1 MARKTK
7 TNKPLIKSNNNI
19 INNLKLITNLL
30 KGVHF
35 DTYSSDYLSNSDS
48 DKTRKSIDTSLD
60 KLINTAYA
68 QNTVSNLSKLYDQ
81 QSALDTNNIG
91 LNMFEDPILSTNLV
105 TTWMIQRWIQ
115 DQEDDINLVLKYM
128 PKLKEAMT
136 CKKDLV
142 LSADHF
148 SKDFCSFHKYNSD
161 DTDGSLFAR
170 RIDEIKRVYNLAEN
184 FELWYEKAQ
193 NYGECF
199 IYIAPYSE
207 AFSKLLKNKS
217 NTRFRG
223 FNESTTLLEFNQDYI
238 ENNIINESELE
249 TVQKAFDE
257 VGINSLTINFN
268 EGLLLSEAKKLDAV
282 RESGILKQESLY
294 ESFMAFQESTSIQED
309 SKYKLDKKLIPDD
322 LEFDD
327 KEDERYSSDGLV
339 NLKQKAEDDVKIK
352 VPGCIVKE
360 LERKNVIP
368 LYIGDTCLGY
378 YYIEIKT
385 SELGVLDDPN
395 AYNMSAGMVGYVT
408 ASLKNVKDTRVGDTI
423 TDADN
428 PCSEPLPGYK
438 KVNPMVYCGLY
449 PMDGSDYENLKVALE
464 KLKLNDAALEYEQ
477 ETSAALGF
485 GFRCGFLGMLHLEV
499 IQERI
504 EREFDLS
511 IVFTSPSV
519 RYTVHMKDGETLYI
533 DNPLEY
539 PDPMRVDW
547 AEEPYIQANIIT
559 PTEYVGPIIT
569 LCLEKRGSQTQ
580 MNYLDTKRVELI
592 YEMPLSEVLFDF
604 YDRLKSIS
612 RGYASFDY
620 NVIENRR
627 TDLVRME
634 ILVNGDPVDALSCL
648 VYRGNAQTRGRQ
660 IVERLQGE
668 IPRQQFK
675 IAIQAAIGGQIIAR
689 ETVNA
694 YRKDV
699 TAKCYGGDISRKR
712 KLLEKQK
719 EGKKRMKMVGN
730 VEIPQSA
737 FLAVLKT
744 EEDK

>member
-1 MARKTK
+1 MAVDTSHKRNFCIIAHIDHGKSTLADRFIEK
-7 TNKPLIKSNNNI
+7 ARLVQARGPMESQILDNMDIERERGITIKSQAV
-19 INNLKLITNLL
+19 T
-30 KGVHF
+30 VPY
-35 DTYSSDYLSNSDS
+35 TASDGEVYEL
-48 DKTRKSIDTSLD
+48 
-60 KLINTAYA
+60 
-68 QNTVSNLSKLYDQ
+68 
-81 QSALDTNNIG
+81 
-91 LNMFEDPILSTNLV
+91 NLV
-105 TTWMIQRWIQ
+105 DTPGHVDFTYEVSRAISSCEGALLLIDATQGVEAQTLANLYLAMEHNLEIIPVINKIDLASADIDSCLHQIDHDLGLDPDMAVKVSAKTGEGVDLLYEAIVNYIPAPEGKNDEPLKALIFDSHYDPYRGVIVHARIFNGKVRVG
-115 DQEDDINLVLKYM
+115 DEIVFMHSNATYKVEDLGLFQINLISKPML
-128 PKLKEAMT
+128 EA
-136 CKKDLV
+136 
-142 LSADHF
+142 
-148 SKDFCSFHKYNSD
+148 
-161 DTDGSLFAR
+161 
-170 RIDEIKRVYNLAEN
+170 
-184 FELWYEKAQ
+184 
-193 NYGECF
+193 
-199 IYIAPYSE
+199 
-207 AFSKLLKNKS
+207 
-217 NTRFRG
+217 
-223 FNESTTLLEFNQDYI
+223 
-238 ENNIINESELE
+238 
-249 TVQKAFDE
+249 
-257 VGINSLTINFN
+257 
-268 EGLLLSEAKKLDAV
+268 
-282 RESGILKQESLY
+282 
-294 ESFMAFQESTSIQED
+294 
-309 SKYKLDKKLIPDD
+309 
-322 LEFDD
+322 
-327 KEDERYSSDGLV
+327 
-339 NLKQKAEDDVKIK
+339 
-352 VPGCIVKE
+352 
-360 LERKNVIP
+360 
-368 LYIGDTCLGY
+368 GD
-378 YYIEIKT
+378 
-385 SELGVLDDPN
+385 
-395 AYNMSAGMVGYVT
+395 VGYFI
-408 ASLKNVKDTRVGDTI
+408 AGIKNISDIRVGDTV
-423 TDADN
+423 TLKNNMA
-428 PCSEPLPGYK
+428 PEPLPGFK
-438 KVNPMVYCGLY
+438 EVKPVVFSSIY
-449 PMDGSDYENLKVALE
+449 PVDSNDYEELQDAIE
-464 KLKLNDAALEYEQ
+464 RLKLNDASLMYEKDS
-477 ETSAALGF
+477 SAALGF

-519 RYTVHMKDGETLYI
+519 RYTVHMKDGDTLFI

-569 LCLEKRGSQTQ
+569 LCLEKRGVQTQ

-660 IVERLQGE
+660 IVERLKGE

-744 EEDK
+744 EDDS

>member
-1 MARKTK
+1 MAVDTSHKRNFCIIAHIDHGKSTLADRFIERARLVQTRGPVETQILDNMDIEK
-7 TNKPLIKSNNNI
+7 ERGITIKSQAVTVPYTAADGEVYELNLVDTPGHVDFTYEVSRAISSCEGALLLIDATQGVEAQTLANLYLAMEHNLEI
-19 INNLKLITNLL
+19 IPVIKKIDLPSADIDSCLHQIDHDLGLDPDMAVMVSAKTGE
-30 KGVHF
+30 GV
-35 DTYSSDYLSNSDS
+35 
-48 DKTRKSIDTSLD
+48 D
-60 KLINTAYA
+60 KLYEAIVQYIPCPSGNDED
-68 QNTVSNLSKLYDQ
+68 KLRALIFDSHYDPYRGVIVHARIFSGKVKCGDEILFMHS
-81 QSALDTNNIG
+81 SASYKVEDLG
-91 LNMFEDPILSTNLV
+91 LF
-105 TTWMIQRWIQ
+105 Q
-115 DQEDDINLVLKYM
+115 INLI
-128 PKLKEAMT
+128 
-136 CKKDLV
+136 
-142 LSADHF
+142 
-148 SKDFCSFHKYNSD
+148 SK
-161 DTDGSLFAR
+161 
-170 RIDEIKRVYNLAEN
+170 
-184 FELWYEKAQ
+184 
-193 NYGECF
+193 
-199 IYIAPYSE
+199 P
-207 AFSKLLKNKS
+207 
-217 NTRFRG
+217 
-223 FNESTTLLEFNQDYI
+223 
-238 ENNIINESELE
+238 
-249 TVQKAFDE
+249 
-257 VGINSLTINFN
+257 
-268 EGLLLSEAKKLDAV
+268 
-282 RESGILKQESLY
+282 
-294 ESFMAFQESTSIQED
+294 
-309 SKYKLDKKLIPDD
+309 
-322 LEFDD
+322 
-327 KEDERYSSDGLV
+327 
-339 NLKQKAEDDVKIK
+339 
-352 VPGCIVKE
+352 
-360 LERKNVIP
+360 
-368 LYIGDTCLGY
+368 
-378 YYIEIKT
+378 
-385 SELGVLDDPN
+385 ELG
-395 AYNMSAGMVGYVT
+395 AGDVGYFI
-408 ASLKNVKDTRVGDTI
+408 AGIKNISDIRVGDTV
-423 TDADN
+423 TLKAN
-428 PCSEPLPGYK
+428 PAPQPLPGFREVK
-438 KVNPMVYCGLY
+438 PVVFSSIY
-449 PMDGSDYENLKVALE
+449 PVDSNDYEELQDAIE
-464 KLKLNDAALEYEQ
+464 RLKLNDASLMYEKDS
-477 ETSAALGF
+477 SAALGF

-519 RYTVHMKDGETLYI
+519 RYTVHMKDGETIYI